1 LNQELVTYIVLGSYE
16 RLRGLKLPNSS
27 KNEEFVLATL
37 SDKASLEETL
47 DKIIF
52 DAKGN
57 IIVLLPPSTFP
68 NSKSREILQK
78 MSMIDQSTWGWFKFN
93 DKKNN
98 FIQNLKKI
106 SSSMRSI
113 PNIEQGIYF
122 SKRLYFSVGGVGKF
136 GSTPFNEISKR
147 FYSRIDP
154 QKPLPPLIIRTKNL
168 NIFQK

>member
-16 RLRGLKLPNSS
+16 RLKGLKLPNSS